1 MAKITVTIKGGG
13 LPRIKKYLEALA
25 AGAKGGV
32 KVGVLNGATYSE
44 GPLAGELVAQ
54 NLARH
59 EFGTVH
65 IPARAPFRSTIAEKQ
80 KQWAELAA
88 DYLSRSAGEVD
99 PRAAL
104 TQVGDMMAMD
114 IQAAFETGLSPTLKG
129 ATVRHKTKMGYSAH
143 ASTPVMLTGTAQR
156 SITSEYVD
164 DISTVGGN

>member
-1 MAKITVTIKGGG
+1 MAKFTITIKGGDLPG
-13 LPRIKKYLEALA
+13 LKKYLKTLA

-44 GPLAGELVAQ
+44 GPLAGEFVAQ

-59 EFGTVH
+59 EFGTEH
-65 IPARAPFRSTIAEKQ
+65 IPARSPFRSTIAEKQ

-88 DYLSRSAGEVD
+88 VYLSRSAGEIGLK
-99 PRAAL
+99 AAL

-114 IQAAFETGLSPTLKG
+114 IQAAFETGLLPALKD
-129 ATVRHKTKMGYSAH
+129 ATVTLKTKMGYGAH

-164 DISTVGGN
+164 HNSTVGGK